1 MIFSLKTKSA
11 YTEHGGTIQKSK
23 SVKEEREN
31 RCNEKDHCLILR
43 TSIMA
48 NTPFIGVS
56 SWEEM
61 WGDMGCLIDRE
72 SLGLYFAS
80 HIYVHSLFPFSHHI
94 ISGRMMRTENGTR
107 IRIFKLD
114 TNWNDVRTK
123 FCKERF
129 NPSSVASR
137 YFDWSSLSLSQ
148 TSYRQLPVAGFRN
161 FRLRPIISS
170 VRPFKRFVL
179 LRYLLRVL
187 LASSR
192 RTINGRPRHF
202 WMARFWTLI
211 I

>member
-31 RCNEKDHCLILR
+31 SCNEKDHCLILR

-48 NTPFIGVS
+48 NTPFTGVS

-94 ISGRMMRTENGTR
+94 FSGRMRTKKGTR
-107 IRIFKLD
+107 MRIFKLD

-123 FCKERF
+123 FRRERF
-129 NPSSVASR
+129 NPSSVASS
-137 YFDWSSLSLSQ
+137 YHDWSSLSLSQ
-148 TSYRQLPVAGFRN
+148 TSYRKWKAA
-161 FRLRPIISS
+161 
-170 VRPFKRFVL
+170 PFLDGKVL
-179 LRYLLRVL
+179 DAHLQATTGRHHVCDYVVNYYL
-187 LASSR
+187 
-192 RTINGRPRHF
+192 
-202 WMARFWTLI
+202 
-211 I
+211 